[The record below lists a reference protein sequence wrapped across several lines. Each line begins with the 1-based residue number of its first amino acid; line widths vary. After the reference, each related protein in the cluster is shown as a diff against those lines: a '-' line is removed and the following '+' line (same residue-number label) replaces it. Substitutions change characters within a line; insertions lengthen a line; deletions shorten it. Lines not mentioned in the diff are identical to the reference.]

1 MIQFDGTSNTAYAR
15 EKSDTA
21 TAWFVSVL
29 RFRWS
34 RLSSVS
40 SFQDFGVADV
50 AAVEVVEEV
59 DPGAEGEDAEVHL
72 AAETPGVVFVFDEH
86 GGGGVGWDLGVGFVW
101 SPCSRR
107 AAARSGPNIRSSIR
121 FSSDHQM

>member
-1 MIQFDGTSNTAYAR
+1 MIPFDGTSNTAYAR

-34 RLSSVS
+34 RLSSVP

-59 DPGAEGEDAEVHL
+59 DPGAEGEDSEVDL
-72 AAETPGVVFVFDEH
+72 AAETPRAGFVFDENEV
-86 GGGGVGWDLGVGFVW
+86 GGVGWDLGVGFV
-101 SPCSRR
+101 
-107 AAARSGPNIRSSIR
+107 
-121 FSSDHQM
+121 